1 MSKSETGRNVITG
14 VMHVHTVDSDGT
26 KTHEAIAAIAA
37 EVGLDFVLFTDHMTL
52 QSLHEGKE
60 GYIGETLALIG
71 YEHNDRDDC
80 NHYLIF
86 GHDEV
91 FPASMRAAEYVAAA
105 AAKGAL
111 GIIAH
116 PDEMRGRDARFR
128 SYPWTDWDVEGFDGL
143 EIWNQMSEWMENLK
157 FYNQI
162 LMLFSP
168 RKWLRA
174 PTARIL
180 RKWDELNMTRK
191 VAGIASV
198 DAHGFL
204 YRAGPLHLTIFPY
217 KVQFKSLRTHLIL
230 DEPLSRDPSRAKAQV
245 YQAIRACRVFV
256 SNYRWGEAREFH
268 FEIRTASDAAV
279 AGGNVNLDGETYAV
293 VRTPLKGDIRLV
305 GNGRPIAQEWGRGM
319 EYRIAAPGVY
329 RVEVYRGKKGWIFS
343 NHIRVTGSRELSET
357 GKSG

>member
-1 MSKSETGRNVITG
+1 MSKSETGHNVITG

-37 EVGLDFVLFTDHMTL
+37 EVGLDFVLFADHMTL

-71 YEHNDRDDC
+71 YEHNDHDDC

-105 AAKGAL
+105 AEKGAL
-111 GIIAH
+111 GIMAH

-230 DEPLSRDPSRAKAQV
+230 DEPLSKDVGRAKAQV
-245 YQAIRACRVFV
+245 YRAIRACRVFV
-256 SNYRWGEAREFH
+256 SNYRWGEARDFRVEAVNSSVSAVPGDDIKLDKDTLLSVSAPLQGR
-268 FEIRTASDAAV
+268 IRVIA
-279 AGGNVNLDGETYAV
+279 DGK
-293 VRTPLKGDIRLV
+293 LLV
-305 GNGRPIAQEWGRGM
+305 EQRGKM
-319 EYRIAAPGVY
+319 LEYRVSRPGAY
-329 RVEVYRGKKGWIFS
+329 RVEVYRGDKGWIFS
-343 NHIRVTGSRELSET
+343 NHIHVRPQ
-357 GKSG
+357 